1 MASQK
6 DRKLL
11 QEIRQFDTPSVTNVV
26 ATYPSHPLCLGL
38 YNPLSENWYTD
49 HSLRC
54 MYPELGAL
62 AGFAVTAVY
71 GPAEPSFG
79 RLSGM
84 DVFDAIDASPRPSI
98 FCFEQKFPP
107 ELAGK
112 IGLSGGNMTTAMKAL
127 GAVGAI
133 SNGPSRDIDEIRPM
147 KFQYLLS
154 GITPGH
160 GAQDVYAVNV
170 PVHIAGMD
178 VAPGEIVHMDENGA
192 CKFPADKLSQ
202 VVDNLHKLRDE
213 EEERMGKLAKAKSG
227 AEVRAIF
234 SGQPYGAEK
243 AKKKRKKRS

>member
-1 MASQK
+1 MGQK
-6 DRKLL
+6 ERKLL
-11 QEIRQFDTPSVTNVV
+11 EEIRQFDTPSVTNVV

-38 YNPLSENWYTD
+38 YNPLTENWYTD
-49 HSLRC
+49 DSLRC

-62 AGFAVTAVY
+62 AGYAVTAVY
-71 GPAEPSFG
+71 GPSDPGFG
-79 RLSGM
+79 RLTGM
-84 DVFDAIDASPRPSI
+84 DVFDAIDASERPSV
-98 FCFEQKFPP
+98 FCFQQKFPP

-112 IGLSGGNMTTAMKAL
+112 IGLSGGNMTTAMKAM

-160 GAQDVYAVNV
+160 GGQEVHAINV

-192 CKFPADKLSQ
+192 CKFPADRLEQ
-202 VVDNLHKLRDE
+202 VVENLHKLREE
-213 EEERMGKLAKAKSG
+213 EEERMGRLAKAKSS
-227 AEVRAIF
+227 AEIRAIF
-234 SGQPYGAEK
+234 SGQPYGAA
-243 AKKKRKKRS
+243 AKKKAARKRR